1 MTIHEKIKASEYI
14 IFSDIEILVVL
25 DFDPITKGHVLILPQ
40 NLYKDI
46 DEIPEQILNK
56 IFKVAQLYVK
66 VVKSKY
72 FVKGYSI
79 MQNGGDFNAID
90 VFHLH
95 LIPRFKEDEFGYKK
109 GINKEIENVQEL
121 RKLMELEIKK
131 RERVE

>member
-40 NLYKDI
+40 TPYKDI
-46 DEIPEQILNK
+46 DEIPEQVLNK
-56 IFKVAQLYVK
+56 VFKVAQLYVK

-79 MQNGGDFNAID
+79 MHNGGDFNDID

-95 LIPRFKEDEFGYKK
+95 LRA
-109 GINKEIENVQEL
+109 
-121 RKLMELEIKK
+121 RC
-131 RERVE
+131 